1 MTQSELLHR
10 LFDEGLSEP
19 LEHALFARMATDPEL
34 RRQFAEH
41 LKLHSMIQEDVGS
54 ITTPAHV
61 TEELFRNLGLTP
73 EPTAVAGT
81 SGQWSTR
88 VRNTAAAGLLLLQR
102 YRTYIATAVVSA
114 AVTAL
119 ILVATGDRDVR
130 EDDAS
135 RRGAAPAIIDDD
147 NAATSAVDQR
157 AATNTMRSEAV
168 RSARAASLPA
178 ITGSARATIPVAAI
192 VPPARSGEAAWTLDA
207 EAHQPPT
214 PAMASMTRTDA
225 LVVHPA
231 TLGMAESRS
240 SSMESA
246 AANVL
251 ARPVTVMEAPP
262 ADAAP
267 LSGIHSFFIPA
278 PRTSLLT
285 NLVVELRKLYG
296 QSFPD
301 VNVQHNSHKVFE
313 NMAISTVYKVTEHHA
328 VGVEYG
334 RENFGQEYLRT
345 RQTPTVRLA
354 DLSIM
359 DVTPVPR
366 EMTVLLTRDNRM
378 LDVVGAVW
386 KLSLPEYGMFGM
398 VYPFMR
404 TFVGATKVGP
414 LGKVRVGLEMF
425 PSNNS
430 MLNVGVEGGMLRY
443 SVENAAYYT
452 SKLNLT
458 FGVAVGF

>member
-1 MTQSELLHR
+1 ME
-10 LFDEGLSEP
+10 
-19 LEHALFARMATDPEL
+19 
-34 RRQFAEH
+34 
-41 LKLHSMIQEDVGS
+41 
-54 ITTPAHV
+54 
-61 TEELFRNLGLTP
+61 
-73 EPTAVAGT
+73 
-81 SGQWSTR
+81 
-88 VRNTAAAGLLLLQR
+88 
-102 YRTYIATAVVSA
+102 RT
-114 AVTAL
+114 
-119 ILVATGDRDVR
+119 
-130 EDDAS
+130 
-135 RRGAAPAIIDDD
+135 
-147 NAATSAVDQR
+147 
-157 AATNTMRSEAV
+157 
-168 RSARAASLPA
+168 
-178 ITGSARATIPVAAI
+178 
-192 VPPARSGEAAWTLDA
+192 
-207 EAHQPPT
+207 
-214 PAMASMTRTDA
+214 
-225 LVVHPA
+225 
-231 TLGMAESRS
+231 
-240 SSMESA
+240 

-251 ARPVTVMEAPP
+251 ARPVTVAEAPP
-262 ADAAP
+262 AEAAP

-301 VNVQHNSHKVFE
+301 VNMQHNSHKVFE

-345 RQTPTVRLA
+345 RQTPSIRLA

-366 EMTVLLTRDNRM
+366 EMTVALTRDNRM

-430 MLNVGVEGGMLRY
+430 MLNVGIEGGMLRY

-452 SKLNLT
+452 SKVNLT